1 MRCFGSPE
9 RVNEQNAQRYQD
21 SSIALLT
28 GSSGIANQDPC
39 LYVCCNKGKAVK
51 SKNLSDKR
59 LIRSFTIMASG
70 SGDLTFGLP
79 ISLFPSEKI
88 PALLPPPGIQY

>member
-59 LIRSFTIMASG
+59 LIRSFTNMASA
-70 SGDLTFGLP
+70 SGNLTFGLP

-88 PALLPPPGIQY
+88 PPQSALPGIH